1 MVLLSVT
8 TVFKVTIALLD
19 KGRHLAAEKL
29 KDGDVTD
36 QQFRNFIVREIDDI
50 KSKLDGLSR
59 KDLVASISF
68 FKEGLVYL
76 YKVLDMKTGDE
87 EGTTTKTTAK
97 AAVATEGEK
106 VEVILQ
112 SSEACM
118 KTQIN

>member
-19 KGRHLAAEKL
+19 KGRHLATEKL

-50 KSKLDGLSR
+50 KSKLDGISR

-76 YKVLDMKTGDE
+76 YKVLDMKNGDE
-87 EGTTTKTTAK
+87 EGTTTRTTAK
-97 AAVATEGEK
+97 AAVATEGHLTIFRSLYEDS
-106 VEVILQ
+106 LP
-112 SSEACM
+112 C
-118 KTQIN
+118 